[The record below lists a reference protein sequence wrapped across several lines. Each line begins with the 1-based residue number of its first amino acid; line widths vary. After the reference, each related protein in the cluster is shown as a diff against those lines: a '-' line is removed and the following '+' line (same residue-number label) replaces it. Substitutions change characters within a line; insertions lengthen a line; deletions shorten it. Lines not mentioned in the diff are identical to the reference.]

1 MKVVKR
7 LNTKLLKLI
16 IKNIQKDNMF
26 LYMLYFYCFI
36 LLNIIKIMR
45 VSPQLIKLLFT
56 NRILLFNLCYVAFLQ
71 DNGLLRIEK
80 LIEDNTA
87 LISFKISS
95 SNLKLKVDINSLS
108 ILSSLPYRMLRK
120 IFMRIVKKGHI
131 VVDVGAFIG
140 GYTYLFSELVGNK
153 GKVYAFEPVPYLF
166 NILRFHCSLFNLK
179 NVLTENKAVA
189 DNEGY
194 LKLILSEENVQDNRL
209 TYTENVNKYVLL
221 IQHHWISILK
231 NNQFCLIIVKIDV
244 QGADYKVIKG
254 MINLIKKKNLIIFC
268 EFWPEG
274 IRRCRDDPLEFLKF
288 ISNLGFKIFETD
300 NKNNR
305 INYINNLKLLL
316 EKYNNNFCDIILVK
330 NDLKE
335 S

>member
-1 MKVVKR
+1 MK
-7 LNTKLLKLI
+7 I
-16 IKNIQKDNMF
+16 
-26 LYMLYFYCFI
+26 
-36 LLNIIKIMR
+36 
-45 VSPQLIKLLFT
+45 SPQLIKLLFI

-71 DNGLLRIEK
+71 NNGLLRIEK
-80 LIEDNTA
+80 LNEDNTA

-95 SNLKLKVDINSLS
+95 TSAKLKVDINSLS
-108 ILSSLPYRMLRK
+108 ILSSLPYRMLRE

-189 DNEGY
+189 DHEGY
-194 LKLILSEENVQDNRL
+194 LKLILSEGNVQDNRL
-209 TYTENVNKYVLL
+209 AYTENTNKNVLINTTSL
-221 IQHHWISILK
+221 DKYFEKQSVLPD
-231 NNQFCLIIVKIDV
+231 IVKIDV

-254 MINLIKKKNLIIFC
+254 MMNLIKKKNLIIFC

-274 IRRCRDDPLEFLKF
+274 IRRCGDDPLEFLKF
-288 ISNLGFKIFETD
+288 ISNLGFKIFEID

-305 INYINNLKLLL
+305 INHINDLKLLL

-335 S
+335 N

>member
-1 MKVVKR
+1 
-7 LNTKLLKLI
+7 
-16 IKNIQKDNMF
+16 
-26 LYMLYFYCFI
+26 
-36 LLNIIKIMR
+36 MR
-45 VSPQLIKLLFT
+45 ISPQLIKLLFT

-80 LIEDNTA
+80 LNEDNSA
-87 LISFKISS
+87 LISFKIFST
-95 SNLKLKVDINSLS
+95 NTKLKVGINSLS
-108 ILSSLPYRMLRK
+108 ILNSLPYRMLRE
-120 IFMRIVKKGHI
+120 IFLGTVKKGHT

-140 GYTYLFSELVGNK
+140 GYTNLFSELVGSK

-179 NVLTENKAVA
+179 NVITENKAVA

-194 LKLILSEENVQDNRL
+194 LKLILSEGNVQDNRL
-209 TYTENVNKYVLL
+209 AYAENVNKYVLINTTSL
-221 IQHHWISILK
+221 DKYFEKQSVLPD
-231 NNQFCLIIVKIDV
+231 IVKIDV

-274 IRRCRDDPLEFLKF
+274 IRRCGDDPLEFLKF
-288 ISNLGFKIFETD
+288 ISNLGFKIFEID

>member
-1 MKVVKR
+1 
-7 LNTKLLKLI
+7 
-16 IKNIQKDNMF
+16 
-26 LYMLYFYCFI
+26 
-36 LLNIIKIMR
+36 MR
-45 VSPQLIKLLFT
+45 ISPLLIKLLFT
-56 NRILLFNLCYVAFLQ
+56 NRILLFNLCYVVFLQ

-80 LIEDNTA
+80 INKDNTA
-87 LISFKISS
+87 LISFKNFRF
-95 SNLKLKVDINSLS
+95 SNIQLKVNISSLS
-108 ILSSLPYRMLRK
+108 ILNSLPYRMLRE
-120 IFMRIVKKGHI
+120 IFMRTVKKGYI

-166 NILRFHCSLFNLK
+166 NILRFHCSLFNLN
-179 NVLTENKAVA
+179 NVLTENKAVS
-189 DNEGY
+189 DHEGY

-209 TYTENVNKYVLL
+209 AYTENTNKYVLVNT
-221 IQHHWISILK
+221 ISLDK
-231 NNQFCLIIVKIDV
+231 YFEKQSVLPDIVKIDV
-244 QGADYKVIKG
+244 QGADYKVLKG

-274 IRRCRDDPLEFLKF
+274 IRRCGDDPLEFLKF
-288 ISNLGFKIFETD
+288 ISNLGFKIFEID

-335 S
+335 N

>member
-1 MKVVKR
+1 MKVANR
-7 LNTKLLKLI
+7 LNPKLLKLI
-16 IKNIQKDNMF
+16 IKNMQKDNMF
-26 LYMLYFYCFI
+26 LYMLYFFFFL

-45 VSPQLIKLLFT
+45 ISPQLIKLLFT

-71 DNGLLRIEK
+71 DNGLLTIEK
-80 LIEDNTA
+80 LNEDNTA
-87 LISFKISS
+87 LISFKIFST
-95 SNLKLKVDINSLS
+95 NAKLKVGIN
-108 ILSSLPYRMLRK
+108 SLPYRMLRE
-120 IFMRIVKKGHI
+120 IFMRTVKKGHI

-140 GYTYLFSELVGNK
+140 GYTYLFSELVGSE

-166 NILRFHCSLFNLK
+166 NILRFYCNLFNLK
-179 NVLTENKAVA
+179 NVITENKAVA
-189 DNEGY
+189 DHEGC

-209 TYTENVNKYVLL
+209 AYTENVNKYVLINTTSL
-221 IQHHWISILK
+221 DKYFEKQSVLPD
-231 NNQFCLIIVKIDV
+231 IVKIDA

-254 MINLIKKKNLIIFC
+254 MINLIKKKNLVIFC

-274 IRRCRDDPLEFLKF
+274 IRRCGDDPLEFLKF
-288 ISNLGFKIFETD
+288 ISNLGFKIFEID

-330 NDLKE
+330 K
-335 S
+335 